1 MVLDGQGKKM
11 SKSTGNVVDP
21 TVALKEYGADNVRWY
36 MFYTSPVWTPLKYDN
51 AGVKEVHSKFFNPF
65 KNTYSFF
72 QMYANIDGID
82 IADCNVS
89 YEKREEIDKWL
100 ISKYNKLLKN
110 VTDSYEKY
118 DLNEVVRYITS
129 FVSEDLSNW
138 YIRRNRGRFWAS
150 ELRSEERRVGKEC

>member
-1 MVLDGQGKKM
+1 
-11 SKSTGNVVDP
+11 
-21 TVALKEYGADNVRWY
+21 
-36 MFYTSPVWTPLKYDN
+36 
-51 AGVKEVHSKFFNPF
+51 
-65 KNTYSFF
+65 
-72 QMYANIDGID
+72 MYANIDGID

-150 ELRSEERRVGKEC
+150 ELDDSKKSVYLTTYEVLVGIAKMCAPIIPYTTEEIYKNLTGEESVHLADFPKYDELMKS